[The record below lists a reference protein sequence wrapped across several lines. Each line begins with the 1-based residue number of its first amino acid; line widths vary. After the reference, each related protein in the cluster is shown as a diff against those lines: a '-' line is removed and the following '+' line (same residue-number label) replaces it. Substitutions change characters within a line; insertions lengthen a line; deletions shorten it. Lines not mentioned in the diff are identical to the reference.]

1 MAIYDDVK
9 ITINLNELVEI
20 RAKLISQYD
29 DYSEKVC
36 KGEYLD
42 GGDIDRIATGLRDTL
57 TWDTLY
63 CMVDDAVLE
72 YLGIK
77 ENHYGETTIES
88 LDVTMEKEQK
98 AREKE
103 FKKNFDMVKL
113 ESSSWTIEVPV
124 RKKKEEKKEVSAD
137 TYKAQEHRYSD
148 PQ

>member
-1 MAIYDDVK
+1 MAINDDIK

-29 DYSEKVC
+29 DYSEKVS

-63 CMVDDAVLE
+63 SMVDDAVLE
-72 YLGIK
+72 YLGMK
-77 ENHYGETTIES
+77 ENHYGSRTIETIEI
-88 LDVTMEKEQK
+88 TMEKEK
-98 AREKE
+98 KEREKE

-113 ESSSWTIEVPV
+113 ESSAWTLEVPM
-124 RKKKEEKKEVSAD
+124 RKRK
-137 TYKAQEHRYSD
+137 
-148 PQ
+148 

>member
-1 MAIYDDVK
+1 MAINDDIK

-20 RAKLISQYD
+20 RAKLISQYE
-29 DYSEKVC
+29 DYSEKIS

-63 CMVDDAVLE
+63 CMIDDAVLD
-72 YLGIK
+72 YLGMK
-77 ENHYGETTIES
+77 ETHYGERSIET
-88 LDVTMEKEQK
+88 VEITMEKERK

-113 ESSSWTIEVPV
+113 ESSSWTIDVPV
-124 RKKKEEKKEVSAD
+124 RKKS
-137 TYKAQEHRYSD
+137 
-148 PQ
+148 

>member
-1 MAIYDDVK
+1 MAINDDIK

-29 DYSEKVC
+29 DYSEKIS

-63 CMVDDAVLE
+63 SMVDDAVLD
-72 YLGIK
+72 YLGMK
-77 ENHYGETTIES
+77 ETHYGERSIETIE
-88 LDVTMEKEQK
+88 LTMEKERK
-98 AREKE
+98 EREKE

-113 ESSSWTIEVPV
+113 ESSSWTIDVPV
-124 RKKKEEKKEVSAD
+124 RKK
-137 TYKAQEHRYSD
+137 
-148 PQ
+148 

>member
-29 DYSEKVC
+29 DYSDKVV

-42 GGDIDRIATGLRDTL
+42 GGDIDRISTGLRDTL

-63 CMVDDAVLE
+63 SMVDDAVLD

-77 ENHYGETTIES
+77 ETHYGERTIETVE
-88 LDVTMEKEQK
+88 LTMEKERK

-103 FKKNFDMVKL
+103 FKKNFDLVKL
-113 ESSSWTIEVPV
+113 ESSSWTLEVPV
-124 RKKKEEKKEVSAD
+124 RKK
-137 TYKAQEHRYSD
+137 
-148 PQ
+148 

>member
-1 MAIYDDVK
+1 MAINDDIK

-57 TWDTLY
+57 TWDALY

-77 ENHYGETTIES
+77 EKNPSTTIETIE
-88 LDVTMEKEQK
+88 LTMEKEK
-98 AREKE
+98 KEREKE

-124 RKKKEEKKEVSAD
+124 RKNK
-137 TYKAQEHRYSD
+137 
-148 PQ
+148 